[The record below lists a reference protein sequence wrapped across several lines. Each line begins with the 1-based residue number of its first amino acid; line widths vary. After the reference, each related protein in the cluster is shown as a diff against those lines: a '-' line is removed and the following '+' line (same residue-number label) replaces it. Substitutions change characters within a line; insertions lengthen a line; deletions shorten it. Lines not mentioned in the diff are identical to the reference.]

1 MSGECDVCG
10 GRGCVERNHCAW
22 YDHMRS
28 LESRVDVL
36 SEEMWRALRE
46 RDEARREYCAL
57 LSDLY
62 RGEGEPPHPREV
74 ADAKGWDCF
83 RENTNG

>member
-10 GRGCVERNHCAW
+10 GRGCVERTHCAW
-22 YDHMRS
+22 ADRMRS

-36 SEEMWRALRE
+36 SEGMWRALRE

-57 LSDLY
+57 YSDFY

-74 ADAKGWDCF
+74 ADGKGWDCF
-83 RENTNG
+83 RETLS